1 VYKGEWLI
9 FLFGA
14 VIVAIILAMST
25 LFLIKAIR
33 RAKEIGMDSAK
44 IRGAVRSSVV
54 FSIVPSIPIVIG
66 IGIMMPWLGL
76 AIPWI
81 RLSVIGALQYE
92 IIAMDQ
98 ATAASGVTSYM
109 GMTPE
114 IIATAFVIMTLSI
127 LSGPV
132 FNAIAYKKY
141 QHKLSEL
148 REKNQTLLNTI
159 TGSLLGG
166 ILAGLA
172 SYIIAGGILNVRS
185 TGSDSIP
192 VSGAVT
198 LLTLGVSAAIMLICG
213 LLIKVLKW
221 KWLENY
227 ALPITILGALGC
239 AFAFIPLFPV

>member
-1 VYKGEWLI
+1 
-9 FLFGA
+9 
-14 VIVAIILAMST
+14 
-25 LFLIKAIR
+25 
-33 RAKEIGMDSAK
+33 MDKSK
-44 IRGAVRSSVV
+44 IRGAIRSSVI
-54 FSIVPSIPIVIG
+54 FSVVPSIPIVIG
-66 IGIMMPWLGL
+66 VGIMMPWLGL

-92 IIAMDQ
+92 IIAMNQ
-98 ATAASGVTSYM
+98 ATAASGITSYI
-109 GMTPE
+109 GMTPAV
-114 IIATAFVIMTLSI
+114 IATAFVIMTISI
-127 LSGPV
+127 LAGPL

-141 QHKLSEL
+141 QNKLSDL
-148 REKNQTLLNTI
+148 REKNQPLLNTI

-172 SYIIAGGILNVRS
+172 SYIIAGGIFDIRS

-192 VSGAVT
+192 VSGTVT
-198 LLTLGVSAAIMLICG
+198 LLTLGVSAAIMLVCG
-213 LLIKVLKW
+213 ILIKVLKW

>member
-1 VYKGEWLI
+1 MYKNEWVI

-14 VIVAIILAMST
+14 VIVAVILAMSAV
-25 LFLIKAIR
+25 FLIKAVK
-33 RAKEIGMDSAK
+33 RAKEIGMDKSK
-44 IRGAVRSSVV
+44 IMGAIRSSVI

-92 IIAMDQ
+92 IIAMNQ
-98 ATAASGVTSYM
+98 ATASVGVSSPM

-114 IIATAFVIMTLSI
+114 IIGTAFVIMTLSI
-127 LSGPV
+127 LAGPV

-141 QHKLSEL
+141 QGKLNDL
-148 REKNQTLLNTI
+148 REKNQKLLNII

-172 SYIIAGGILNVRS
+172 AYIIAGGIFNVSS

-192 VSGAVT
+192 ISGAVT
-198 LLTLGVSAAIMLICG
+198 LLTLGVSAAIMLVCG
-213 LLIKVLKW
+213 LLIKILKW

-227 ALPITILGALGC
+227 ALPITILGSLGC